1 MDELKLGVVETKFAE
16 LVWANAP
23 ISSGELVKLCAKE
36 LEWKK
41 STCYTVLKKLEAKGF
56 VKNED
61 ATVTSLIG
69 REQVQRAESSQLI
82 ERSFGGSLPAFLNAF
97 LSGRGLTAEEARE
110 LHRLIEEAVPG
121 DGVSEEEHRE
131 EKGGS
136 V

>member
-41 STCYTVLKKLEAKGF
+41 STTYTMIKKLSQKGYMQN
-56 VKNED
+56 VNS
-61 ATVTSLIG
+61 TVTALIPQ
-69 REQVQRAESSQLI
+69 EQVQAFESGYVVDQ
-82 ERSFGGSLPAFLNAF
+82 SFSGSLPAFVASFISRHPLKE
-97 LSGRGLTAEEARE
+97 SE
-110 LHRLIEEAVPG
+110 IEEIQRLLARHT
-121 DGVSEEEHRE
+121 E
-131 EKGGS
+131 GS